1 MNLQELAITIL
12 SEGKFSKSLIKKA
25 IKIVNDP
32 KYKGGDYDH
41 AYDAIEK
48 LKKGLANDPEV
59 AAALKAA
66 NEGVSVDARTKGFK
80 AAVKRGVQASLKRK
94 AKLEKADCDDEEDEE
109 SIEESI
115 TIEKDKKD
123 KIYDNHIITETIGI
137 IGHPSNT
144 SDEYVFISKSKKYN
158 KFDGQKFAS
167 IKEAKKWIQKSLTE
181 SVTLDEGRW
190 AWPESDKD
198 INKIVKVL
206 KTKKLSYKDA
216 QKSLFGILGDDD
228 LWDEVWD
235 YVVKQRD
242 VPLDG
247 NYDKTNVLPP
257 ILDFIKNGSKY
268 TKPDNVLI
276 NILKKKGVKI

>member
-94 AKLEKADCDDEEDEE
+94 AKLEKAD
-109 SIEESI
+109 
-115 TIEKDKKD
+115 
-123 KIYDNHIITETIGI
+123 
-137 IGHPSNT
+137 
-144 SDEYVFISKSKKYN
+144 
-158 KFDGQKFAS
+158 
-167 IKEAKKWIQKSLTE
+167 
-181 SVTLDEGRW
+181 LDEGRW

-235 YVVKQRD
+235 YVIKQRD